1 MIKIILAVDGSEPS
15 LAATRALIK
24 HRAMFI
30 GPVEIYLLHVS
41 APIPRLYG
49 MHVVVDSETI
59 ERIIRDDAEQA
70 MMSSKILLDKSNIA
84 YLSEHF
90 IGEVAYAINEYATT
104 HGADF
109 IYVGA
114 RGLGAFRGAVL
125 GSTTMKLL
133 QSAKAPVVV
142 IHANEH

>member
-1 MIKIILAVDGSEPS
+1 MVKIILAVDGSEPS

-30 GPVEIYLLHVS
+30 DPVEIHLLHVS

-49 MHVVVDSETI
+49 MHVVMDNSTI
-59 ERIIRDDAEQA
+59 ERIIREDADLA
-70 MMSSKILLDKSNIA
+70 MMSSTILLDKWGIA
-84 YLSEHF
+84 YKREHF
-90 IGEVAYAINEYATT
+90 VGEAAFVINDYATT
-104 HGADF
+104 HEADF
-109 IYVGA
+109 IYVGT
-114 RGLGAFRGAVL
+114 RGLSAFRGAVL

-133 QSAKAPVVV
+133 QSAKTPIVV